1 MAAEAAWTVRRG
13 AVPVVAEGAILGC
26 VTENSS
32 ASRPADACNFQP
44 DSGSESLTRLVAPIL
59 AAFSLPTI
67 ISFISS
73 KQPGQPWHDVIL
85 SLLVA
90 ATGLFMASIQ
100 LSIGTLYKRYPD
112 AGPFRALLTL
122 VGIVLIA
129 LSLFVLVWPTID
141 RWWLWLA
148 TGVLL
153 AGGIAPSLW
162 TLVLK
167 VRGDD
172 HPPHG
177 VCETRQP
184 Q

>member
-1 MAAEAAWTVRRG
+1 M
-13 AVPVVAEGAILGC
+13 
-26 VTENSS
+26 TENSS
-32 ASRPADACNFQP
+32 ASRPVGECDFQP
-44 DSGSESLTRLVAPIL
+44 DSGSESLTRLIAPIL
-59 AAFSLPTI
+59 AAFTLPTI

-73 KQPGQPWHDVIL
+73 KHPGPPWHDIIL

-112 AGPFRALLTL
+112 AGPFRASLTL

-129 LSLFVLVWPTID
+129 LSLFFLVWPTID
-141 RWWLWLA
+141 RWWIWLA
-148 TGVLL
+148 AGVLL

-162 TLVLK
+162 ILVLK
-167 VRGDD
+167 LRGDD

-177 VCETRQP
+177 ARETGQP